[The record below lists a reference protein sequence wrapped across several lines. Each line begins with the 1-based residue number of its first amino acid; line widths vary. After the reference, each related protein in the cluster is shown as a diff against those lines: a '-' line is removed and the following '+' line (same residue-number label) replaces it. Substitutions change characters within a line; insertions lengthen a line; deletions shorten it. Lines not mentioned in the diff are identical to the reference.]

1 MSLKREP
8 GKDTN
13 PPSATTVSD
22 PNGVTDKAQTQG
34 AEAANTEKRQLMAS
48 LAELD
53 AERQTLVQNTID
65 QLSAG
70 GAVDKSAYR
79 RIKTIDARKNQLI
92 VARFVSVLRENGP
105 QVRTIVAQLLEI

>member
-1 MSLKREP
+1 MSLKREA
-8 GKDTN
+8 GKEIN
-13 PPSATTVSD
+13 HPSADTDANGTT
-22 PNGVTDKAQTQG
+22 GRAQTQG
-34 AEAANTEKRQLMAS
+34 VEAVKTEKQQLVAS

-53 AERQTLVQNTID
+53 AERLTLVQSTID

-70 GAVDKSAYR
+70 GAVDKGAYR

-105 QVRTIVAQLLEI
+105 QVRTLVAQLLEI

>member
-1 MSLKREP
+1 MSLKREAVKETNQP
-8 GKDTN
+8 GADIV
-13 PPSATTVSD
+13 A
-22 PNGVTDKAQTQG
+22 NGVTDKTQTQA
-34 AEAANTEKRQLMAS
+34 AEVAKTEKQLLAAS

-53 AERQTLVQNTID
+53 AERQTLVQSTID

-70 GAVDKSAYR
+70 GAVDKGAYR

-105 QVRTIVAQLLEI
+105 QVRTLVAQLLEI